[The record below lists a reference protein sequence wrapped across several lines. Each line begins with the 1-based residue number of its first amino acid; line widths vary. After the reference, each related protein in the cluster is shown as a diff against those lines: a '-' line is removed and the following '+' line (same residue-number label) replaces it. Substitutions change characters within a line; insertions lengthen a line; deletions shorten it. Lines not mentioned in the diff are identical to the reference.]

1 MTNNSCPAVTASS
14 AIAALDDLT
23 VVGVV
28 DGLMGDV
35 NLLRT
40 EVGHLREALRT
51 RAPIDQAKG
60 ILMLRF
66 SIDADAAFQIL
77 VRLSS
82 TTNVKVNVLAPLLV
96 ALVNGD
102 PVGPDAD
109 IDTVRMLNETLRGN
123 PNVTR

>member
-1 MTNNSCPAVTASS
+1 MTNNLSPAVTASS
-14 AIAALDDLT
+14 VIALHDLT

-82 TTNVKVNVLAPLLV
+82 ITNVKVNVLAPLLV

-102 PVGPDAD
+102 PVGPGAD
-109 IDTVRMLNETLRGN
+109 IDTVRMLKETLRGN